1 MNLFENIKSI
11 NELIEKNVELF
22 QFLVEQLNSDF
33 RGKNNLLTVKEFIFK
48 PELFQEIAQFLDLN
62 FENEN
67 ASNVCFANDKDLRSE
82 FKDNF
87 SAEDVLNFVKAVFL
101 NTNDNLVLLCSSVH
115 HLLTENKK
123 QEIQKIF
130 WVLVERGALL
140 SKN

>member
-33 RGKNNLLTVKEFIFK
+33 SGESNLLTVNEFVVK
-48 PELFQEIAQFLDLN
+48 PERFQEIAQFLDLN

-87 SAEDVLNFVKAVFL
+87 SAEDVLNCVKAIL
-101 NTNDNLVLLCSSVH
+101 QNTNDNLVLLCSSVH
-115 HLLTENKK
+115 HLLKENKK

-130 WVLVERGALL
+130 WILVERGAL
-140 SKN
+140 